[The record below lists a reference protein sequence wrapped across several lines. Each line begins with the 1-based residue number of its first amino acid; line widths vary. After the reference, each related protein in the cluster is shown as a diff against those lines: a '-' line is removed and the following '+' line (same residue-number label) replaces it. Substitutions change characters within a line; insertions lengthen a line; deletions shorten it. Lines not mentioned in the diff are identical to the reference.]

1 MAKQSVVGSGKHTYV
16 WEREFFKLPP
26 NVQIQANTHAIAIDR
41 QGRIFVHSQS
51 EHAVMVFDPKGYF
64 IQSWGSWMKNG
75 AHGMDLRV
83 EKGKEYLY
91 FALTGLHLVVKTTL
105 EGEEVWRMSYPK
117 DAGVYESEAQYVPTN
132 VAFAPNGDF
141 YVADG
146 YGKSYIH
153 QYKVKGEYIRTWGG
167 QGTEPGKMNCPHG
180 LWVDTRSKQ
189 PVLIVADRGNHRLQR
204 FTLDGKHID
213 FVTDELR
220 LPCHF
225 DIRGKELLIPD
236 LAGRVSIFDQN
247 NRLIVHLGDNPDEAQ
262 RARNN
267 IPRSQWADGHFIS
280 PHDACWDKAGNIYVG
295 EWVADGGRLTRL
307 QRMG

>member
-16 WEREFFKLPP
+16 WEREFFKLSP

-41 QGRIFVHSQS
+41 QGRIFIHSQS
-51 EHAVMVFDPKGYF
+51 EHAVMVFDPQGHF
-64 IQSWGSWMKNG
+64 IQSWGSWMKSG

-105 EGEEVWRMSYPK
+105 EGEEVWRMGYPR
-117 DAGVYESEAQYVPTN
+117 DAGVYENEAQYVPTN

-146 YGKSYIH
+146 YGQSYIH
-153 QYKVKGEYIRTWGG
+153 QYNVKGEYIRTWGG

-180 LWVDTRSKQ
+180 LWVDTRNKQ

-236 LAGRVSIFDQN
+236 LAGRISIFDQN

-262 RARNN
+262 RARNKV
-267 IPRSQWADGHFIS
+267 PRSQWTDGYFIS
-280 PHDACWDKAGNIYVG
+280 PHDAVG
-295 EWVADGGRLTRL
+295 VR
-307 QRMG
+307 